1 MTCVIR
7 ICLMTGE
14 CVAGLLF
21 EGFGA
26 SKRTRKSV
34 QKLGA
39 EEPQLKAALLLCP
52 CLLMALKDPLSPSSM
67 HTDGVHQPELVFQCF
82 PWAKNALS

>member
-1 MTCVIR
+1 MSV
-7 ICLMTGE
+7 
-14 CVAGLLF
+14 LLVCYLKVL
-21 EGFGA
+21 ELL
-26 SKRTRKSV
+26 RELERV

-52 CLLMALKDPLSPSSM
+52 CLQMALKDPLSPFIM
-67 HTDGVHQPELVFQCF
+67 QTHGVHQPELVFQCF